1 MSDYSSLVLS
11 PVTKREQT
19 DGIIRFKSR
28 AELRAEFFI
37 GRRQKMREREA
48 VAKYVEIYFKV
59 CTLCYAI
66 IICQFLVQ
74 LVLSQ
79 VTSLCWSQGIS

>member
-1 MSDYSSLVLS
+1 MSDNSSLLLS

-59 CTLCYAI
+59 CTL